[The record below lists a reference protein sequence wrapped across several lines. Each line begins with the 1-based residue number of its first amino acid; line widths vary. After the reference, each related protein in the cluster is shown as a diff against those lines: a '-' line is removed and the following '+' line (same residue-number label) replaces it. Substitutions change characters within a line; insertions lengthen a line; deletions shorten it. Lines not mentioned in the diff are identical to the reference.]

1 MTMANLSDIDRQLNA
16 LGGARPDLEDLVARY
31 GEGDRSL
38 VHVDDALRSL
48 GAGVTLTG
56 FAAPSPRGQD
66 VRSSETSRSEPPA
79 KVRMRDLLDQELDPK
94 EFPQTVPPPPP
105 DVGAEARPPDDE
117 GFELLVGDDDILEVE
132 DDDTQVTYEP
142 ES

>member
-1 MTMANLSDIDRQLNA
+1 MADLNDIDRELGTLGA
-16 LGGARPDLEDLVARY
+16 LRSDIADLVARY
-31 GEGDRSL
+31 GQEDRSL
-38 VHVDDALRSL
+38 AHVDDALRAV

-56 FAAPSPRGQD
+56 FAAPA
-66 VRSSETSRSEPPA
+66 VRAPDGARPLDAPRSEPPA
-79 KVRMRDLLDQELDPK
+79 KFRMRDLLDQELDPK

-105 DVGAEARPPDDE
+105 GAEAQSSDDE

-132 DDDTQVTYEP
+132 DDDTQVTYER